1 MPGGAGTPPMRPSQ
15 TPRRLPFWPR
25 KRATSRTGATSVRRM
40 RKRGARAAADAAG
53 ADLERA
59 RHRAGDRRRDGQHDR
74 SWRGRVDVEGARDDH
89 RAAGAAEPELH
100 PVEPVRGAHAGV
112 GAAVPD
118 HPHRRPGPRV
128 DAIGD
133 PPHAIAVAVDDGDGH
148 LPGLLDLEGDP
159 LDVAPAV
166 AVGGEE
172 ARDARD
178 LRHRVGAL
186 EALGDEERAE
196 GRRHEQ
202 REDDTGEPGQRAGG
216 PSSGSLVAADDDGDG
231 RALAGQR
238 LRLGVH
244 RAQVGDVERAADVA
258 RLAAGVAPVEDRGRR
273 ALLVREVARRPA
285 LVAAWTG
292 ACRQCSRPAR

>member
-1 MPGGAGTPPMRPSQ
+1 MERGG
-15 TPRRLPFWPR
+15 RRR
-25 KRATSRTGATSVRRM
+25 RGRGSRTRPAPGRRSG
-40 RKRGARAAADAAG
+40 R
-53 ADLERA
+53 
-59 RHRAGDRRRDGQHDR
+59 DRQHDR

-216 PSSGSLVAADDDGDG
+216 PAQGALSLPTTTATDARSPASACVSASIA
-231 RALAGQR
+231 RRSEMLS
-238 LRLGVH
+238 
-244 RAQVGDVERAADVA
+244 A
-258 RLAAGVAPVEDRGRR
+258 RLMSRAWRR
-273 ALLVREVARRPA
+273 ALRR
-285 LVAAWTG
+285 
-292 ACRQCSRPAR
+292 